1 MKVDGQKLRSQQLRD
16 VNFQGDALRMGMNWT
31 EEDLGKPQI
40 LVDSAYGM
48 GHPGTFHFRPL
59 IEEISNG
66 VFEAGGKPGVF
77 TVSDI
82 CDGVAQA
89 TSGMSY
95 SLVSR
100 DVMAA
105 MVEIHALGHPH
116 DAMVLLSGN
125 DKSVPAHLVAIARC
139 GLPAIHV
146 PGGTQLNAPDF
157 FTSNK
162 LWPLGM
168 HVSRGERPRQELFE
182 RQKNAC
188 PTCGACQF
196 MGSASTGQVLAEA
209 LGLALPGSAL
219 IPAPLTML
227 LRYARAAGKQILRL
241 VEENLR
247 PRDILTREAFENAI
261 VLHAAVGG
269 STNALLHIPAIA
281 SELGI
286 DIGVADFDRIHR
298 RVPVLANV
306 KTTGKYPV
314 EYFYYAGGVPKV
326 MLELTDLLHLD
337 CITVTGKTL
346 GENLE
351 EIERSTFFEERL
363 GYLRNYRIPAAE
375 IIRPRREPFW
385 REGGLAILQGNIAPE
400 GAMIKSFTIPED
412 MHVHVGP
419 ARVFD
424 REVDCLEALKH
435 HAIVP
440 GDVMV
445 IRYEGPRG
453 NGMPEM
459 YFASA
464 VLDADPVLGQTTALV
479 TDGRYSG
486 AMKGPCIGHVSPEA
500 ADGGP
505 IALVEEG
512 DLVEINIPER
522 KLAVVGLHGHRAV
535 EADIARALADRRSR
549 WSPPPPRHTSGILSL
564 YARAASTA
572 SAGAALTPAATHRPA
587 GAAPA
592 EAPKAAPEP
601 AAGGEAPRGSPSED
615 APAPAH
621 HVTAAEA
628 AAPVVPTDGVPPAAL
643 RNIKVVVLDYDFGDV
658 DIERSIIEGAGFELA
673 PAQCKDEDDVI
684 VAAHDAYGVL
694 CQYAPV
700 GARAID
706 SFEHCRVIARYG
718 TGVDIVDVDAA
729 TRNGIQVTNAPNDW
743 CSDEVADHAVTLWLS
758 AAREI
763 VKYDT
768 ATRRGEWQWQTGKP
782 IKRLRGSVLGL
793 LSFGAIARAIA
804 DRARPFGVEVWAH
817 DPFVDAD
824 EMRAFGVRP
833 VSFGELVE
841 GADYLL
847 IQAPLTDTTRG
858 LFDEDVL
865 RRMKRNAI
873 LVNTAR
879 GPIVPDRALYRALT
893 EGWIAGAALDD
904 IEEEPAKIRDW
915 RPDSPLLQ
923 LDNVIVTP
931 HAAYYSEE
939 SIRLVRTIAANE
951 VVRVLTGQRPRS
963 PVNAVEYA
971 ERDSA

>member
-1 MKVDGQKLRSQQLRD
+1 MKTNGRKLRSQQLRN

-31 EEDLGKPQI
+31 EEDLAKPQI

-66 VFEAGGKPGVF
+66 VFEAGGKPAEF
-77 TVSDI
+77 AASDI

-146 PGGTQLNAPDF
+146 PGGTQLNAPDY

-168 HVSRGERPRQELFE
+168 HVSRGEKPPEELFE

-227 LRYARAAGKQILRL
+227 LRYARAAGKQILAL
-241 VEENLR
+241 VEKDLR
-247 PRDILTREAFENAI
+247 PRDILTREAFENA
-261 VLHAAVGG
+261 VMVHAAVGG
-269 STNALLHIPAIA
+269 STNALLHLPAVA
-281 SELGI
+281 RELGI
-286 DIGVADFDRIHR
+286 DLGVSDFDRIHR

-326 MLELTDLLHLD
+326 MLEIKDLLHLD
-337 CITVTGKTL
+337 CLTVTGKRL
-346 GENLE
+346 GENLDD
-351 EIERSTFFEERL
+351 IEASTFFEERL
-363 GYLRNYRIPAAE
+363 GYLHNYRIPAPE
-375 IIRPRREPFW
+375 IIRPRAEPFA
-385 REGGLAILQGNIAPE
+385 REGGLAILRGNIAPE

-424 REVDCLEALKH
+424 READCLEALKH
-435 HAIVP
+435 HRIVP
-440 GDVMV
+440 GDVIV

-464 VLDADPVLGQTTALV
+464 VLDADPVLGQSTVLI

-512 DLVEINIPER
+512 DLIELDIPAR
-522 KLAVVGLHGHRAV
+522 KLGLVGLHGRRAT
-535 EADIARALADRRSR
+535 EADIARALEGRRSR
-549 WSPPPPRHTSGILSL
+549 WTPPPPRHTTGILSL
-564 YARAASTA
+564 YAQVASTA
-572 SAGAALTPAATHRPA
+572 SAGASLTPVATS
-587 GAAPA
+587 
-592 EAPKAAPEP
+592 PETP
-601 AAGGEAPRGSPSED
+601 SRVTDGSP
-615 APAPAH
+615 PPTH

-628 AAPVVPTDGVPPAAL
+628 AAPVVSTDGAPSEAN
-643 RNIKVVVLDYDFGDV
+643 RNIKIVVLDYDFGNV
-658 DIERSIIEGAGFELA
+658 DIERSIIESAGFELA
-673 PAQCKDEDDVI
+673 PAQCKSEDDVI
-684 VAAHDAYGVL
+684 AAAHDAYGVL

-706 SFEHCRVIARYG
+706 AFEHCRVIARYG

-729 TRNGIQVTNAPNDW
+729 TRHGIQVTNAPNDW

-763 VKYDT
+763 IKYDT

-804 DRARPFGVEVWAH
+804 ERAKPFGVEVWTH
-817 DPFVDAD
+817 DPFVDA
-824 EMRAFGVRP
+824 EEVRALGVRP
-833 VSFGELVE
+833 VSFDELVE
-841 GADYLL
+841 GSDYLL
-847 IQAPLTDTTRG
+847 IQAPLTAGTRG
-858 LFDEDVL
+858 LFDEKVL
-865 RRMKRNAI
+865 RRMKRSAI
-873 LVNTAR
+873 LINTAR
-879 GPIVPDRALYRALT
+879 GPIVSDRALYRALK

-904 IEEEPAKIRDW
+904 IEEEPAKVPDW
-915 RPDSPLLQ
+915 QPENPLFW

-951 VVRVLTGQRPRS
+951 VVRVLTGQGPLS
-963 PVNAVEYA
+963 PVNAVEYG